1 MSLFSFF
8 ISGHSPI
15 LAEYTK
21 QEQPSLTEDNN
32 TPLLADNIKSD
43 VEPNELNQSCCIST
57 GTHSLQEQIAHKKA
71 FLEKYVPQNT
81 KIILIGH
88 SIGAYIILKLLK
100 EKTRESDI
108 VKSILLFP
116 TIEHMALTPNGRYVT
131 PFLNYFKWLAVSTV
145 SLVSYL
151 PQSITKTL
159 VQWWFSGRRI
169 QDGVVDTT
177 LRLLNTDASSNSLE
191 MARCEM
197 DEVTELDEEVSLSK
211 GFLLSCQTV

>member
-1 MSLFSFF
+1 MYLFVSP

-21 QEQPSLTEDNN
+21 HEEPSEEDES
-32 TPLLADNIKSD
+32 PLLSENIKNDEQS
-43 VEPNELNQSCCIST
+43 ELSQSCCITT
-57 GTHSLQEQIAHKKA
+57 GTYSLQEQIAHKKA
-71 FLEKYVPQNT
+71 FIEKYIPQNS

-100 EKTRESDI
+100 EKIRESDI

-116 TIEHMALTPNGRYVT
+116 TIERMAVTPNGRYVT
-131 PFLNYFKWLAVSTV
+131 PLLNYFKWFAVSTV

-151 PQSITKTL
+151 PQSITKSL
-159 VQWWFSGRRI
+159 VQWWFSGRRVH
-169 QDGVVDTT
+169 DGVVDTT
-177 LRLLNTDASSNSLE
+177 LRLLNADTSCNSLE

-197 DEVTELDEEVSLSK
+197 DEVTELDEDVS
-211 GFLLSCQTV
+211 FALLS